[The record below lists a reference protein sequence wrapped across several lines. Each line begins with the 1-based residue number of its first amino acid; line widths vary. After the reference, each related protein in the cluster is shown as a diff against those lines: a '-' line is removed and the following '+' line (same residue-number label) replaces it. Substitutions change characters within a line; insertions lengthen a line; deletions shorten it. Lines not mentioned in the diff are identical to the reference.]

1 MKKITVIILSLL
13 LVSASTNLSAQRAS
27 GTDVDYEYYRL
38 PIQKVDTK
46 KFHFAIEIGYVADY
60 EADMAFYNEAHDAY
74 DAIIKE
80 MNDAYDKALEE
91 YNSQST
97 GDKIAQRMLLKDD
110 GKPKQPTNKDYADRL
125 NSKYKHFVGPAPDYN
140 LESPER
146 NDIPSKSDLTSGISI
161 DEFSKSSSSGIK
173 IVIDATDYDLASQIK
188 TQGEAPNERTYSKFT
203 VSAELMI
210 TVFDA
215 NGAEIYTNSY
225 NRKLPFE
232 SEKKASGKKWKTY
245 ENSSAYKNL
254 PNGYKRTLISGLV
267 KSANIDLNNQFGYT
281 WIKKKS
287 KIYTAKG
294 KKFDYSELDKAIV
307 DFENGLRD
315 LKINQDIANEKFNK
329 AIEIWNK
336 DLEEMDTKNK
346 KARINNKVGAALYIN
361 LGLAYTLMNDFDNAD
376 KALSTV
382 QSNKDF
388 KGGDI
393 KEADAVRKFMS
404 DQRVRA
410 SN

>member
-1 MKKITVIILSLL
+1 MKKITFFTLGMLVMSMILKL
-13 LVSASTNLSAQRAS
+13 NAQKAS
-27 GTDVDYEYYRL
+27 GTNVDYEYYRL
-38 PIQKVDTK
+38 PVQKVDTK
-46 KFHFAIEIGYVADY
+46 KYHFSIEIGYVADY

-74 DAIIKE
+74 DIIVEE
-80 MNDAYDKALEE
+80 MNAAYDKALQD
-91 YNSQST
+91 YNNQST

-110 GKPKQPTNKDYADRL
+110 GKPKQPTNKDFADRM
-125 NSKYKHFVGPAPDYN
+125 NSKYKFLIGPAPDYN

-146 NDIPSKSDLTSGISI
+146 NDIPTKAELTSGFSI
-161 DEFSKSSSSGIK
+161 DEFSKSSSDGIK
-173 IVIDATDYDLASQIK
+173 IVIDLSDYELSSQVVK
-188 TQGEAPNERTYSKFT
+188 SGEAPNEMKEARFNLSC
-203 VSAELMI
+203 ELMI
-210 TVFDA
+210 TVKDPS
-215 NGAEIYTNSY
+215 GKEIYTNSY
-225 NRKLPFE
+225 NQKSSFK
-232 SEKKASGKKWKTY
+232 SEKKRIKKWRAY

-254 PNGYKRTLISGLV
+254 PNEKKKSLV
-267 KSANIDLNNQFGYT
+267 SSLMKSANADLNNQFGYS
-281 WIKKKS
+281 WVKKRS

-404 DQRVRA
+404 EQRTRA

>member
-80 MNDAYDKALEE
+80 MNDAYDKALQD

-110 GKPKQPTNKDYADRL
+110 GKPKQPTNKDFADRM
-125 NSKYKHFVGPAPDYN
+125 NSKYKFLIGPAPDYN

-146 NDIPSKSDLTSGISI
+146 NDIPTKAELTGGFSI
-161 DEFSKSSSSGIK
+161 DEFSKSSSDGIK
-173 IVIDATDYDLASQIK
+173 IVIDLSDYELSSQVVK
-188 TQGEAPNERTYSKFT
+188 SGEAPNEMKEARFNLSC
-203 VSAELMI
+203 ELMI
-210 TVFDA
+210 TVKDPS
-215 NGAEIYTNSY
+215 GKEIYTNSY
-225 NRKLPFE
+225 NQKSSFK
-232 SEKKASGKKWKTY
+232 SEKKRIKKWRAY

-254 PNGYKRTLISGLV
+254 PNGYKKSLV
-267 KSANIDLNNQFGYT
+267 SSLMNSANADLNNQFGYS
-281 WIKKKS
+281 WVKKRS

-361 LGLAYTLMNDFDNAD
+361 LGLAYTLMNDFENAD
-376 KALSTV
+376 KAISAV

-404 DQRVRA
+404 EQRTRA

>member
-1 MKKITVIILSLL
+1 MKKITFFTLGMLLMSIIF
-13 LVSASTNLSAQRAS
+13 NLNAQKAS
-27 GTDVDYEYYRL
+27 GTNVDYEYYRL
-38 PIQKVDTK
+38 PVQKVDTK
-46 KFHFAIEIGYVADY
+46 KYHFSIEIGYVADY
-60 EADMAFYNEAHDAY
+60 ESDMAFYNEAHDAY
-74 DAIIKE
+74 DKIVEE
-80 MNDAYDKALEE
+80 MNAAYDKALQE

-110 GKPKQPTNKDYADRL
+110 GKPKQPTSKDFADRM
-125 NSKYKHFVGPAPDYN
+125 NSKYKFLIGPAPDYN
-140 LESPER
+140 LVSPER
-146 NDIPSKSDLTSGISI
+146 NDIPTKGELTNGIDI
-161 DEFSKSSSSGIK
+161 DEFSKSSSDGIK
-173 IVIDATDYDLASQIK
+173 IVIDLSDYELSSQVAK
-188 TQGEAPNERTYSKFT
+188 TGDAPNEMKQATFSL
-203 VSAELMI
+203 SCELMI
-210 TVFDA
+210 SVKDPS
-215 NGAEIYTNSY
+215 GKEIYTNSY
-225 NRKLPFE
+225 NRKSSFK
-232 SEKKASGKKWKTY
+232 SEKKRVNKWRAY
-245 ENSSAYKNL
+245 ENSTAYKNL
-254 PNGYKRTLISGLV
+254 PNAQKKSLISSLIS
-267 KSANIDLNNQFGYT
+267 SANADLNDQFGYS
-281 WIKKKS
+281 WIKKRS

-294 KKFDYSELDKAIV
+294 KKFDYSELDRAIT

-336 DLEEMDTKNK
+336 DLEEMDTKDK

-361 LGLAYTLMNDFDNAD
+361 LGLAYTLMNDFENAD

-404 DQRVRA
+404 EQRIRA

>member
-1 MKKITVIILSLL
+1 MKKITFFTLGMLLMSIIF
-13 LVSASTNLSAQRAS
+13 NLNAQKAS
-27 GTDVDYEYYRL
+27 GTNVDYEYYRL
-38 PIQKVDTK
+38 PVQKVDTK
-46 KFHFAIEIGYVADY
+46 KYHFSIEIGYVADY
-60 EADMAFYNEAHDAY
+60 ESDMAFYNEAHDAY
-74 DAIIKE
+74 DKIVEE
-80 MNDAYDKALEE
+80 MNAAYDKALQE

-110 GKPKQPTNKDYADRL
+110 GKPKQPTSKDFADRM
-125 NSKYKHFVGPAPDYN
+125 NSKYKFLIGPAPDYN
-140 LESPER
+140 LVSPER
-146 NDIPSKSDLTSGISI
+146 NDIPTKGELTNGIDI
-161 DEFSKSSSSGIK
+161 DEFSKSSSDGIK
-173 IVIDATDYDLASQIK
+173 IVIDLSDYELSSQVAK
-188 TQGEAPNERTYSKFT
+188 TGDAPNEMKQATFSL
-203 VSAELMI
+203 SCELMI
-210 TVFDA
+210 SVKDPS
-215 NGAEIYTNSY
+215 GKEIYTNSY
-225 NRKLPFE
+225 NRKSSFK
-232 SEKKASGKKWKTY
+232 SEKKRVNKWRAY
-245 ENSSAYKNL
+245 ENSTAYKNL
-254 PNGYKRTLISGLV
+254 PNAQKKSLISSLIS
-267 KSANIDLNNQFGYT
+267 SANADLNNQFGYS
-281 WIKKKS
+281 WIKKRS

-294 KKFDYSELDKAIV
+294 KKFDYSELDRAIT

-336 DLEEMDTKNK
+336 DLEEMDTKDK

-361 LGLAYTLMNDFDNAD
+361 LGLAYTLMNDFENAD

-404 DQRVRA
+404 EQRIRA